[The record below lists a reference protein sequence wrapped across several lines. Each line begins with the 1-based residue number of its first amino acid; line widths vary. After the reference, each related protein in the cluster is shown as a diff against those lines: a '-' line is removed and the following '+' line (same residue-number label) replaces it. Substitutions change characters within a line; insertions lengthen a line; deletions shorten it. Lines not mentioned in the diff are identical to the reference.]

1 MRPIHLFG
9 LLLWRGGLLLV
20 GATILF
26 EGAGWILSAL
36 ELPVLLEVAFALLMA
51 GTTLV
56 IVSVIMERAQDYRN
70 DGDLRE

>member
-1 MRPIHLFG
+1 M
-9 LLLWRGGLLLV
+9 

-56 IVSVIMERAQDYRN
+56 LVSVIMERAQDYRN